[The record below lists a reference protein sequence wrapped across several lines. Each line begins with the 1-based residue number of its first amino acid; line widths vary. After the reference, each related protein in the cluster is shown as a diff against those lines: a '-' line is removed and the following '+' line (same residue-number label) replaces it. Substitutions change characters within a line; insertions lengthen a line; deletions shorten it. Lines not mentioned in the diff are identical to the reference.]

1 MFYNREEKC
10 TNEMKEK
17 YLYISRYLIAT
28 GIYILLLFILSIFDS
43 NRVLSLFE
51 GLLLL
56 IYVITILGIIS
67 TIYYK
72 NTRNPYKNNFILN
85 IEKLEIK
92 LFYAAILFFTTCFI
106 ISLVNL
112 FYLLIKKQDT
122 FTYIYDNWTKYIVY
136 LVLVIK
142 VLVLLSFLFIWI
154 FGPCDK
160 IIHSC
165 NLESWPSKFKSD
177 DKKDDREEIC
187 NNLNE
192 TCMDDMNKTE
202 DECGTCSNT
211 NYNNKDDCTDNDGE
225 WTSRYTKCFWSKPT
239 DRKVSSCDIVTDS
252 PPLAAHEGSCIYDI
266 NKCGV
271 NDSICDDFQPTSIF
285 YNCCSKKTIG
295 WQENMPQLCDTLRTQ
310 IEENKTEE
318 GRIGGGS
325 QREGELE
332 AEYKLRVAA
341 SNQTSHI
348 QDEDLYK

>member
-72 NTRNPYKNNFILN
+72 NTRNPYKNNFISN
-85 IEKLEIK
+85 IEKLEII
-92 LFYAAILFFTTCFI
+92 FYLWAVSFFLTCFI
-106 ISLVNL
+106 IIFSNTLG
-112 FYLLIKKQDT
+112 LITNKQDT
-122 FTYIYDNWTKYIVY
+122 FTYIYDNWTKYFVY
-136 LVLVIK
+136 LVLVLK

-165 NLESWPSKFKSD
+165 NLESWPSKLKSD
-177 DKKDDREEIC
+177 DKKNDREEIC

-252 PPLAAHEGSCIYDI
+252 PPLKAHEGSCIYDI